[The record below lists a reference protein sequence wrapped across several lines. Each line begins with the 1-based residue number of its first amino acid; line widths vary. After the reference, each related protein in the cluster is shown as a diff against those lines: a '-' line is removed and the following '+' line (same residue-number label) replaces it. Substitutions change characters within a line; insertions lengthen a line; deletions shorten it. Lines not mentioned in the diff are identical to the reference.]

1 MSPRAAWRLESL
13 GFTAVYDYVAGKADW
28 FARGLPRA
36 GRLADMPTIGD
47 LARRD
52 VPTCGPPDRVGDVR
66 ERARAGGWDLCVVVN
81 ERRIVLGR
89 LRRRELDGDPAAAA
103 GAVMEEGPTTYRPDR
118 PAAETADYL
127 AERRVA
133 GILVTDP
140 DGVLIGF
147 FRPEDRGRLADEA
160 GSSAGGGA

>member
-36 GRLADMPTIGD
+36 GRLAEVPTVGD

-52 VPTCGPPDRVGDVR
+52 VPTCGPADRVGEVR
-66 ERARAGGWDLCVVVN
+66 ERVLAAGWDLCVVVN

-89 LRRRELDGDPAAAA
+89 LRRRELDGDPGLLA
-103 GAVMEEGPTTYRPDR
+103 GAIMEEGPTTYRPNQ
-118 PAAETADYL
+118 PAGETARYL
-127 AERRVA
+127 AERKVA
-133 GILVTDP
+133 GVLVTTS
-140 DGVLIGF
+140 DGALLGL
-147 FRPEDRGRLADEA
+147 FRREDGDRQAA
-160 GSSAGGGA
+160 AGGSED